1 MMNAHGETPMLLNGL
16 KVIEY
21 ATYHAA
27 PGAGLILS
35 DWGAQVVKVEPPAGD
50 PIRNFFGTIGVES
63 SVNPAFEFDN
73 GGKRSIVID
82 AAQEEGRAIMRRLA
96 LQADVFLTN
105 VRPGGLTRS
114 GLDPESLRALN
125 PRLIYASVT
134 GYGLDGPD
142 ADKPGFDIASFW
154 ARSGMAAL
162 HTPKGSDPFP
172 IRTAVG
178 DHITSIATA
187 AGILAAL
194 YEREKTGVGRV
205 VEASL
210 LRTANFA
217 IGVDLAIMMSFGRV
231 ASNRPRKGAVQ
242 PLANFFKTAD
252 DRWICLVPRQT
263 GDEWKALR
271 GALGIEHLSEDPRF
285 KSAKDRR
292 LNAEP
297 LVEALDAAFA
307 QYTFAEATARLEAAN
322 LVWAPVQTAA
332 EAVKDPQLAA
342 AGGLVDTPSG
352 PMPAGPVKFPGLD
365 QSRRGA
371 APKQGGDAREVLADY
386 GFAETEIEA
395 AIGSGAVKAG

>member
-1 MMNAHGETPMLLNGL
+1 MLLKGL
-16 KVIEY
+16 KVVEY

-35 DWGAQVVKVEPPAGD
+35 DWGADVVKVEPPAGD
-50 PIRNFFGTIGVES
+50 PIRGFFGSIGVES

-73 GGKRSIVID
+73 GGKRSVMID
-82 AAQEEGRAIMRRLA
+82 TATEDGRAALRRMA
-96 LQADVFLTN
+96 AAADVFLTN
-105 VRPGGLTRS
+105 VRPGGLERS
-114 GLDPESLRALN
+114 GLDPASLRALN
-125 PRLIYASVT
+125 PRLIYATVT

-162 HTPKGSDPFP
+162 HTPKGSDPFA
-172 IRTAVG
+172 IRTAMG
-178 DHITSIATA
+178 DHTTSIATA

-194 YEREKTGVGRV
+194 YERERTGVGRV

-210 LRTANFA
+210 LRTASFA

-242 PLANFFKTAD
+242 PLANFFKTKD
-252 DRWICLVPRQT
+252 ERWLCLVPRQT

-271 GALGIEHLSEDPRF
+271 GALGLEHLADDPRF

-297 LVEALDAAFA
+297 LVEAIDAGFA
-307 QYTFAEATARLEAAN
+307 KFTFEEVTARLDAAN
-322 LVWAPVQTAA
+322 LVWAPMQTAA
-332 EAVKDPQLAA
+332 EAVKDPQLHA
-342 AGGLVDTPSG
+342 AGGIVQTPSG
-352 PMPAGPVKFPGLD
+352 PMPASPVRFPGVD
-365 QSRRGA
+365 QTTRGA
-371 APKQGGDAREVLADY
+371 APAPSEHARSALADY
-386 GFAETEIEA
+386 GFSGDEIEA
-395 AIGSGAVKAG
+395 LIAGGAVKAG

>member
-1 MMNAHGETPMLLNGL
+1 MLKGL
-16 KVIEY
+16 KVVEY

-35 DWGAQVVKVEPPAGD
+35 DWGADVVKVEPPAGD
-50 PIRNFFGTIGVES
+50 PIRGFFGSIGVDS
-63 SVNPAFEFDN
+63 AVNPAFEFDN
-73 GGKRSIVID
+73 GGKRSVMID
-82 AAQEEGRAIMRRLA
+82 TASEAGRATLRRMALA
-96 LQADVFLTN
+96 ADVFLTN
-105 VRPGGLTRS
+105 VRPGGLERS
-114 GLDPESLRALN
+114 GLDPASLRALN
-125 PRLIYASVT
+125 PRLIYATVT

-172 IRTAVG
+172 IRTAMG
-178 DHITSIATA
+178 DHTTSIATA

-194 YEREKTGVGRV
+194 YERERTGEGRV

-210 LRTANFA
+210 LRTASFA

-271 GALGIEHLSEDPRF
+271 GALELDHLADDPRF
-285 KSAKDRR
+285 QRAKERR
-292 LNAEP
+292 LNAEA
-297 LVEALDAAFA
+297 LVEAIDAAFA
-307 QYTFAEATARLEAAN
+307 KFTFAEATARLDAAN

-332 EAVKDPQLAA
+332 EAVKDPQLHA
-342 AGGLVDTPSG
+342 AGGIVQTPSG
-352 PMPAGPVKFPGLD
+352 PMPASPVRFPGVD
-365 QSRRGA
+365 QTARGA
-371 APKQGGDAREVLADY
+371 APGPSEHARSALADY
-386 GFAETEIEA
+386 GFSAAEIDALIAE
-395 AIGSGAVKAG
+395 GAVKAG

>member
-1 MMNAHGETPMLLNGL
+1 MLLNGL

-35 DWGAQVVKVEPPAGD
+35 DWGADVVKVEPPAGD

-63 SVNPAFEFDN
+63 AVNPAFEFDN
-73 GGKRSIVID
+73 GGKRSIIVD
-82 AAQEEGRAIMRRLA
+82 AAEEAGRAIMRRLA
-96 LQADVFLTN
+96 SQADVFLTN

-162 HTPKGSDPFP
+162 HVPKGSDPFP
-172 IRTAVG
+172 IRTAMG

-194 YEREKTGVGRV
+194 FERERTGIGRV

-217 IGVDLAIMMSFGRV
+217 IGVDLAIMMAFGRV
-231 ASNRPRKGAVQ
+231 ASNRPRSGAVQ
-242 PLANFFKTAD
+242 PLANFFKTSD
-252 DRWICLVPRQT
+252 GRWLCLVPRQT

-271 GALGIEHLSEDPRF
+271 KALDAEALGDDPRF
-285 KSAKDRR
+285 SSAKERR
-292 LNAEP
+292 LNAAA

-307 QYTFAEATARLEAAN
+307 RLTFEDATARLDAAN
-322 LVWAPVQTAA
+322 LVWAPVQSAA
-332 EAVKDPQLAA
+332 DAVKDPQLAA
-342 AGGLVDTPSG
+342 AGGLVQTPGG
-352 PMPAGPVKFPGLD
+352 PMPASPVRFPGVD

-371 APKQGGDAREVLADY
+371 APKPSEHAREVLSAY
-386 GFAETEIEA
+386 GLSDAEIEA
-395 AIGSGAVKAG
+395 AIAAGVVKAG